1 MALYQEN
8 NSLYNPAEYP
18 DASSVKVGIVTASWN
33 NKITSKL
40 FDGAA
45 DVLKKSSVKENN
57 LITIQ
62 VPGSYELTAGAQ
74 WLFQQ
79 HAPDVVIALGCVIQG
94 ETRHFDFICNAVA
107 NGLNHVSLKFG
118 KPVIF
123 GVLTTDNEHQALERC
138 GCTHGHKGCEAAFTA
153 LSMALLKTP
162 VAKIGF

>member
-8 NSLYNPAEYP
+8 NSIYNPAEYP

-62 VPGSYELTAGAQ
+62 VPGSY
-74 WLFQQ
+74 
-79 HAPDVVIALGCVIQG
+79 
-94 ETRHFDFICNAVA
+94 
-107 NGLNHVSLKFG
+107 
-118 KPVIF
+118 
-123 GVLTTDNEHQALERC
+123 
-138 GCTHGHKGCEAAFTA
+138 
-153 LSMALLKTP
+153 
-162 VAKIGF
+162 